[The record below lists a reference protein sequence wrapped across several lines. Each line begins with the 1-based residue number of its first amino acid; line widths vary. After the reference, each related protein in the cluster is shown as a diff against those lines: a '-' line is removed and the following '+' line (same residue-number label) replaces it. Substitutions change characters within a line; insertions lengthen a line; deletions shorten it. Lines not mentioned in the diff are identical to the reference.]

1 MGQEEGSR
9 WLQEVRHLA
18 AALLSA
24 WPRARL
30 QGGGLAAYKERTAPD
45 QRVLAE
51 QLWGYFPHFTI
62 FWATQE
68 KPGSKMRLLSIHLPD
83 SLHESE

>member
-1 MGQEEGSR
+1 M
-9 WLQEVRHLA
+9 
-18 AALLSA
+18 AALLNLA
-24 WPRARL
+24 RARL

-51 QLWGYFPHFTI
+51 QLWGYFPYFTI

-68 KPGSKMRLLSIHLPD
+68 R
-83 SLHESE
+83 EAWEVR